1 MNNQETKKTIP
12 ESGGYQTGLDEWNNR
27 LDKNL
32 ETEESGDIDAD
43 ERAKAY
49 SEEKGSGDQ
58 SDDQQ

>member
-1 MNNQETKKTIP
+1 MNNQETKKNTP
-12 ESGGYQTGLDEWNNR
+12 KTGGYQSGLDEWNNR
-27 LDKNL
+27 LDQNL
-32 ETEESGDIDAD
+32 EKEQSGDSAAN

>member
-1 MNNQETKKTIP
+1 MNNQETKKNAP
-12 ESGGYQTGLDEWNNR
+12 EAGSYQTGLDEWNNR
-27 LDKNL
+27 LDQNM
-32 ETEESGDIDAD
+32 ETEESGNSAAD